1 MGNLS
6 ISTIFIVLSMVYY
19 QDGQQINMY
28 LSFIFDKLN
37 LIASAIMHLKMVS
50 AAYIRYIQQTQV
62 LDALSH
68 VDSTCTCTNITVSC
82 KL

>member
-6 ISTIFIVLSMVYY
+6 ISTFFIFLSMVYY

-28 LSFIFDKLN
+28 LSFILDRLI
-37 LIASAIMHLKMVS
+37 LIASAKMHLKMVP

-62 LDALSH
+62 LDALTH
-68 VDSTCTCTNITVSC
+68 VDSTCTCTYNTVSC